1 MPQLGFRHISSP
13 DQLLLQDLSDAALR
27 IAAKV
32 AKLPELE
39 VEALMLPMMRTGAP
53 RGRLFLFRASSGH
66 ASHRV
71 ELLPSGFYP

>member
-32 AKLPELE
+32 AKLPELFQKSR
-39 VEALMLPMMRTGAP
+39 ATTWFKP
-53 RGRLFLFRASSGH
+53 RGLSCRVL
-66 ASHRV
+66 SHRDFV
-71 ELLPSGFYP
+71 